1 MDEPLEL
8 EQPLDNKG
16 IIIDEKEAI
25 VSQNFLNQS
34 ASSSQRV
41 GFLPQEETAHAQS
54 TDSGTTGMQANTKD
68 TMEEQLDQYNI
79 RHTETVGIKSNYVL
93 TDTFLILFLCRLRV
107 LGNLSMGLMFKYR
120 MKMLTRVFM
129 KHMESQSYLINLL
142 RLRITW

>member
-68 TMEEQLDQYNI
+68 TMEEQLDQFNI
-79 RHTETVGIKSNYVL
+79 RQTDTVGIESSNIL
-93 TDTFLILFLCRLRV
+93 TVKFFC
-107 LGNLSMGLMFKYR
+107 
-120 MKMLTRVFM
+120 VF
-129 KHMESQSYLINLL
+129 NVD
-142 RLRITW
+142 

>member
-1 MDEPLEL
+1 MDETLEL
-8 EQPLDNKG
+8 EQPLNNKG
-16 IIIDEKEAI
+16 IIDEKKAI

-34 ASSSQRV
+34 SLSSQRV

-79 RHTETVGIKSNYVL
+79 RHTETVGIESNYVL
-93 TDTFLILFLCRLRV
+93 TDTFLIVFLCRLRV
-107 LGNLSMGLMFKYR
+107 LRRLNRGLMFKYQ
-120 MKMLTRVFM
+120 MKMLTRVCP
-129 KHMESQSYLINLL
+129 KHLGSPSHLINLL